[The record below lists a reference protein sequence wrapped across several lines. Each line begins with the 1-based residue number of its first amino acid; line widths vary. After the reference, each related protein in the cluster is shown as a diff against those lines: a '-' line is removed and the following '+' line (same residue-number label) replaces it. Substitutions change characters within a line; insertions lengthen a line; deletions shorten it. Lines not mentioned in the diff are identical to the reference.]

1 MGPSGPDPTNSGMIA
16 VAQFER
22 ITRSLPF
29 LRQAGAQARRDFM
42 AAAYLARIPAG
53 RDVFVEGDTA
63 ESIALLLSGVVRVYK
78 IGENGREI
86 TLYRFGNGESCIL
99 AANVILGRRTFP
111 AIATVEQ
118 DAAICGAT
126 LPSACSRNGWP
137 ATSPYSPGVH
147 ASLRINVAVA
157 HSTQGRQ
164 DAICPA
170 SWR

>member
-1 MGPSGPDPTNSGMIA
+1 MGPSGPDPTNSGIIA
-16 VAQFER
+16 VAQFGR

-42 AAAYLARIPAG
+42 AAAWLARIPAG
-53 RDVFVEGDTA
+53 RDVLVEGDPA
-63 ESIALLLSGVVRVYK
+63 ESIALLLSGDVRVYK

-86 TLYRFGNGESCIL
+86 TLYPFGNGESCIL
-99 AANVILGRRTFP
+99 TATVILSRRTFP
-111 AIATVEQ
+111 AIAT
-118 DAAICGAT
+118 AAICGAT

-137 ATSPYSPGVH
+137 ATSPYLLGVH
-147 ASLRINVAVA
+147 ASLRINASVE
-157 HSTQGRQ
+157 HSTPGRQ